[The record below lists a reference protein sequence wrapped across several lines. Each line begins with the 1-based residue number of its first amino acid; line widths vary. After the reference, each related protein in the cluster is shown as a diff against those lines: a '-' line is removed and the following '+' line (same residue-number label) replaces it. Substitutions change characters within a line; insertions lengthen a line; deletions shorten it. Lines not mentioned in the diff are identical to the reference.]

1 MLRRSPELVRTD
13 CERLTCGLGT
23 LVEDGV
29 EDGGVE
35 VGDENGEK
43 TEPSTRFAL
52 SREASLLSWDLVREG
67 FLGFAGDED
76 GGRRS
81 NGTKPAG
88 RRVMWI
94 E

>member
-13 CERLTCGLGT
+13 CERLNCGLGA
-23 LVEDGV
+23 LVEGAAD
-29 EDGGVE
+29 DGGVE
-35 VGDENGEK
+35 VGDEKGEK

-67 FLGFAGDED
+67 FLGLVRDA

-81 NGTKPAG
+81 KGTKPAG
-88 RRVMWI
+88 RRVI
-94 E
+94 